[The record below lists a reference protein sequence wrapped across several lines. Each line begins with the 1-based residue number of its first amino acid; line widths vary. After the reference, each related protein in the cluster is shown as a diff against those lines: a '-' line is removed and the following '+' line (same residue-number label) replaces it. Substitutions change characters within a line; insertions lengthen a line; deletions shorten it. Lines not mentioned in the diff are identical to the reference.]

1 MLNYKKLDNEKQVT
15 DYEIK
20 NKTVIVLTKDESISL
35 EEGDRVVQEEAP
47 TLIVWDKTVDPP
59 KEIVISL
66 SAEDKLENMKEKI

>member
-35 EEGDRVVQEEAP
+35 EEGDRVV
-47 TLIVWDKTVDPP
+47 
-59 KEIVISL
+59 
-66 SAEDKLENMKEKI
+66 